1 MSDKKENKKDI
12 LKDAPKEETS
22 KVKSQKENEKT
33 SDEKISDK
41 KTIEKDV
48 EEKSEEEILNEKLQK
63 VSDKYLRLSAEFD
76 NYRKRTLKEKIDLM
90 KTASENVLTQLLK
103 VVDDFE
109 RASKAMKESEDVK
122 SIKKGMLLIQNKFS
136 DFLKKN
142 GIKEI
147 DAMNKTFDTDLH
159 EALTKIPVEDKKSK
173 GKVVDMIEK
182 GYFLNGKV
190 IRFAKVVV
198 GE

>member
-1 MSDKKENKKDI
+1 
-12 LKDAPKEETS
+12 
-22 KVKSQKENEKT
+22 
-33 SDEKISDK
+33 
-41 KTIEKDV
+41 
-48 EEKSEEEILNEKLQK
+48 
-63 VSDKYLRLSAEFD
+63 
-76 NYRKRTLKEKIDLM
+76 
-90 KTASENVLTQLLK
+90 
-103 VVDDFE
+103 
-109 RASKAMKESEDVK
+109 MKESEDVK